1 MKLIKLIAELSLPRI
16 IVLSILATVAYYFTY
31 FNDGT
36 ELKTQIEAANST
48 VATEAQRR
56 VGIEKTMKKE
66 EEMRGNLLQ
75 LARSLE
81 VVKSKIPFEFKD
93 TQMSAILNAAS
104 VASGVN
110 VLELSTNPSLQVV
123 TPIQPVTDPSMIK
136 PEDLIS
142 EVRFSITLSGSYESF
157 LKFLD
162 VLTKEDKVIK
172 VRNFSIEKNSTN
184 IDDDTIKFKGEVI
197 GFKQAA
203 IAIAPGGTQ

>member
-1 MKLIKLIAELSLPRI
+1 MRLIKLLAELSLPRI
-16 IVLSILATVAYYFTY
+16 IILSLIATAAYYFTY
-31 FNDGT
+31 FDDGT

-48 VATEAQRR
+48 VSTEQARR

-104 VASGVN
+104 EASGIN
-110 VLELSTNPSLQVV
+110 VLEMSTNPSAQ
-123 TPIQPVTDPSMIK
+123 TAPPPMPVTDPSMIK

-142 EVRFSITLSGSYESF
+142 EVRFNIVLSGSYESF

-172 VRNFSIEKNSTN
+172 VRNFTIEKNSTN
-184 IDDDTIKFKGEVI
+184 IDDDTVKFKGEVV
-197 GFKQAA
+197 GFKQATFVVNPA
-203 IAIAPGGTQ
+203 GAK